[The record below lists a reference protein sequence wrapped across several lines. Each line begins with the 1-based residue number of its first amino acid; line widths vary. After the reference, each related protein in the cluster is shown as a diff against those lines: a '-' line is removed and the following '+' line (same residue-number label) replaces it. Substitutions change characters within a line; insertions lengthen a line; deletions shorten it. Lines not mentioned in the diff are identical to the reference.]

1 MNTNTIK
8 MSDRLSQLQEAVDQ
22 LMEQFIATYF
32 YIDRHHDLKTF
43 GPKDT
48 IAPQKADQPPEVDT
62 LPADVFA
69 AGQLELARDLIT
81 REQQIE
87 YLISSLPG
95 LDNSEHDQLQS
106 IKELEEELMV
116 AEKQRQEA
124 VKEKDEVL
132 VKLDQTLRS
141 IRRY

>member
-1 MNTNTIK
+1 

-22 LMEQFIATYF
+22 LMDQFIATYF

-43 GPKDT
+43 SPKDT
-48 IAPQKADQPPEVDT
+48 IAPSKDQPPEVDT
-62 LPADVFA
+62 LPPDVFQ

-95 LDNSEHDQLQS
+95 LDNSEHDQMQS
-106 IKELEEELMV
+106 IKELEEELTV

>member
-1 MNTNTIK
+1 

-48 IAPQKADQPPEVDT
+48 IAPSKADQPPEVDT
-62 LPADVFA
+62 LPPDVFQ

-95 LDNSEHDQLQS
+95 LDNSEHDQMQS
-106 IKELEEELMV
+106 IKELEEELTV